1 MNTHDA
7 NAPDDHEA
15 FARRCWDAWSDA
27 LRRAAGEPAA
37 GRPSREAGD
46 KPPPADAGT
55 DWNRALSWWDTLLGD
70 AGAGRPANPDLENLL
85 ERFRR
90 QAGEWFGTMQQVA
103 ARFTDRDATPKAVAD
118 AWREALGDKAEHLF
132 AHMFE
137 TMRGPGMQG
146 MDAWLEEMD
155 RQLQRWRDGLAPWLR
170 TPAMGAAREHQARWQ
185 GLARAQQ
192 EYREQAHAYA
202 ALMQQAVRRAFEL
215 FERKLGER
223 QEPGEQLTSARALF
237 DTWIDAAEEA
247 YAETAMSGEFQR
259 IYAQLTS
266 AQLRL
271 RAAMQGEVEQLSG
284 VLGMPTRTEVDAAH
298 RKIAELERRLRGLQ
312 AELEAARAEPRE
324 APGART
330 RPRPRTARAAAAT
343 SADARTSAKAAPA
356 GKPAPAKKRTAGG
369 KAAGARTVTD
379 AGSAAGTPRRGSR
392 R

>member
-118 AWREALGDKAEHLF
+118 AWREALGDKAEYLF

-146 MDAWLEEMD
+146 MDAWLEDMD

-223 QEPGEQLTSARALF
+223 QLPGTQLTSARALF

-247 YAETAMSGEFQR
+247 YAETAMSAEFQR

-343 SADARTSAKAAPA
+343 SADAKASAKAAPA
-356 GKPAPAKKRTAGG
+356 SKPAPARKRTAA
-369 KAAGARTVTD
+369 KAAGATKS
-379 AGSAAGTPRRGSR
+379 ANSGSAAGTPRRGPR

>member
-55 DWNRALSWWDTLLGD
+55 DWNRALSWWDTLLGA

-146 MDAWLEEMD
+146 MDGWLEDMD

-223 QEPGEQLTSARALF
+223 QLPGTQLTSARALF

-247 YAETAMSGEFQR
+247 YAETAMSAEFQR

-271 RAAMQGEVEQLSG
+271 RAAVQGEVEQLSG

-312 AELEAARAEPRE
+312 AELDATRAGRRGNKRGD
-324 APGART
+324 APRT
-330 RPRPRTARAAAAT
+330 RAPRAAAAKP
-343 SADARTSAKAAPA
+343 ADARTSAKAAPA
-356 GKPAPAKKRTAGG
+356 RKPVPADKRTAG
-369 KAAGARTVTD
+369 KATGARKVTD
-379 AGSAAGTPRRGSR
+379 AGSAAGTPRRGPR

>member
-27 LRRAAGEPAA
+27 LRRAAGEPAT

-46 KPPPADAGT
+46 KAPPADAGT
-55 DWNRALSWWDTLLGD
+55 DWNRALSWWDTLLG
-70 AGAGRPANPDLENLL
+70 AATAGRPANADLENLL

-103 ARFTDRDATPKAVAD
+103 ARFTDRDAATPKAVAD

-146 MDAWLEEMD
+146 MDAWLEDMD

-223 QEPGEQLTSARALF
+223 QLPGTQLTSARALF

-247 YAETAMSGEFQR
+247 YAETAMSAEFQR

-312 AELEAARAEPRE
+312 AELEAARAKPRE

-330 RPRPRTARAAAAT
+330 RPRTARAAAAT
-343 SADARTSAKAAPA
+343 SADAKASAKAAPA
-356 GKPAPAKKRTAGG
+356 SKPAPARKRTAA
-369 KAAGARTVTD
+369 KAAGATKP
-379 AGSAAGTPRRGSR
+379 ANSGPAAGTPRRGPR

>member
-55 DWNRALSWWDTLLGD
+55 DWNRALSWWDTLLGA

-146 MDAWLEEMD
+146 MDAWLEDMD

-185 GLARAQQ
+185 GLAQAQQ

-202 ALMQQAVRRAFEL
+202 VLMQQAVRRAFEL

-223 QEPGEQLTSARALF
+223 QLPGTQLTSARALF

-247 YAETAMSGEFQR
+247 YAETAMSAEFQR
-259 IYAQLTS
+259 LYAQLTS

-271 RAAMQGEVEQLSG
+271 RAAMQGEVEQLSS

-298 RKIAELERRLRGLQ
+298 RKIAELERRLRSLQ
-312 AELEAARAEPRE
+312 AELDATRAGRRGNKGGD
-324 APGART
+324 APRT
-330 RPRPRTARAAAAT
+330 RAPRAAAAKP
-343 SADARTSAKAAPA
+343 ADARTSAKAAPA
-356 GKPAPAKKRTAGG
+356 RKPAPADKRTAG
-369 KAAGARTVTD
+369 KAAGARKVTD
-379 AGSAAGTPRRGSR
+379 AGSAAGTPRRGPR